1 MLSASALMRGA
12 RTAGCLVALLA
23 ALAGCAVQ
31 TPRLLGAPP
40 ADLPPRVE
48 LASTPFFPQEDYQC
62 GPAALATALS
72 AIGIPTRPEA
82 LVDRVFLP
90 GRQGSLQIEMLAGAR
105 GRGAVATRI
114 PGTLEAVMR
123 ETHEGNPV
131 VVLQNL
137 GLSWAPSWH
146 YAVVIGYA
154 LDAAHFVLRSGPM
167 ERQELPFST
176 FEHTWDRSGRWAF
189 VVTLPGTL
197 PATASETEAA
207 RALVAFEHNAPPDA
221 AARAYRGALARW
233 PDNLTL
239 AMGLGN
245 TLYAQGDTSG
255 AVAVFRNAAQRH
267 DAAAAYNNLA
277 MVLLELGR
285 RSEARRAAEQA
296 VSLGGPFREQ
306 AADTLRRVNE

>member
-1 MLSASALMRGA
+1 MRRARAVGCML
-12 RTAGCLVALLA
+12 ALLA

-40 ADLPPRVE
+40 ADLPLRVE
-48 LASTPFFPQEDYQC
+48 LTATPFFPQEEYQC

-72 AIGIPTRPEA
+72 AIGLPTRPEA

-146 YAVVIGYA
+146 YAVVIGYD
-154 LDAAHFVLRSGPM
+154 LDAGHFVLRSGPM

-176 FEHTWDRSGRWAF
+176 FEHTWDRGGHWAF
-189 VVTLPGTL
+189 VITPPGAL
-197 PATASETEAA
+197 PATASETEATQ
-207 RALVAFEHNAPPDA
+207 ALVAFEHNAPSHA
-221 AARAYRGALARW
+221 AARAYQGALARW
-233 PDNLTL
+233 PDNLAL

-245 TLYAQGDTSG
+245 TLYAQGDKSNAAG
-255 AVAVFRNAAQRH
+255 VFRNAAQRH
-267 DAAAAYNNLA
+267 DDAAADNNLA

-285 RSEARRAAEQA
+285 RDEARSAAKKA
-296 VSLGGPFREQ
+296 VSLGGPFQAQ